1 MRIGI
6 IGIGDICK
14 KAYLPVLT
22 ARGDVELV
30 LCTRNTKTI
39 DDIKS
44 RYRIKEAYTN
54 IEDLIKS
61 GIDAVM
67 VHSSTESHFQI
78 CKMLLENNITVYVD
92 KPIGY
97 HYEEAKELY
106 ELSKKNN
113 TKIMV
118 GFNRRYVP
126 KVRELKDLGNPD
138 IIIMEKNRVDL
149 PGVPRV
155 FVFDDFIHVVDTIR
169 FLIGEKHTDMSVKY
183 KKDSRGLINVVLT
196 LSNENTTAFA
206 IMNRDNGVVE
216 ETIEYMASGKKAV
229 VTSLVKTTKYENSK
243 ASIEEFGDWTP
254 TLYKRGFE
262 DIIEEFINFVKDKNY
277 CSRYIEDA
285 LETHK
290 ICNDIVKIIEN
301 NK

>member
-22 ARGDVELV
+22 ARGDIELV

-39 DDIKS
+39 DEIKS
-44 RYRIKEAYTN
+44 KYRINEAYTN

-61 GIDAVM
+61 GIDGVM
-67 VHSSTESHFQI
+67 VHSSTDSHFKI
-78 CKMLLENNITVYVD
+78 CKTLLENKIPVYVD
-92 KPIGY
+92 KPISY
-97 HYEEAKELY
+97 DYKEAEELY

-126 KVRELKDLGNPD
+126 KVKELKELGNPD
-138 IIIMEKNRVDL
+138 IIIMEKNRVNL
-149 PGVPRV
+149 PGETRV
-155 FVFDDFIHVVDTIR
+155 FVFDDFIHVVDTVR
-169 FLIGEKHTDMSVKY
+169 FLMGEDYTDMSVKY

-196 LSNENTTAFA
+196 LTNENTTAIA
-206 IMNRDNGVVE
+206 IMNRDNGAVE

-229 VTSLVKTTKYENSK
+229 VTSLVKTTKFENNKIST
-243 ASIEEFGDWTP
+243 EEFGDWTP

-262 DIIEEFINFVKDKNY
+262 NIIEEFIGFIKEKNN
-277 CSRYIEDA
+277 SNKYIEDA
-285 LETHK
+285 LKTHK
-290 ICNDIVKIIEN
+290 ICEDIVNYIEN
-301 NK
+301 KS